1 MKDVFSHYCHTY
13 RVSIYQQLQEKIS
26 NCNLEQMHIKT
37 EEGDSP
43 LPTMSYYAGSDACNR
58 HFPDNDVA
66 SSASSSPTRYNE
78 YPTFKLCP
86 DATSRLIDLSRG
98 NSVHSSDSG
107 TFAHNYSAYHQHHHH
122 HHPHGPLNQLPPGY
136 LVTPGFN
143 GQEFLD
149 RQTNRHVDDDAS
161 EMSTHHLQEDQQPTS
176 SKMMDS
182 DDGDE
187 SATAAA
193 SGSFIKLGTA
203 RKRKNGATRQL
214 FNQEHCDKHK
224 VRRKSQS
231 FEELQSQRVMANVR
245 ERQRTQS
252 LNEAFASLRKI
263 IPTLPSDKLSKIQ
276 TLKLAARYIDFLYQ
290 VLHYG
295 IGTEGE
301 NDGDENA
308 GQFVLHLRPFQT
320 RSGSPSSNVRGINTL
335 RTGDAGLRF

>member
-1 MKDVFSHYCHTY
+1 
-13 RVSIYQQLQEKIS
+13 
-26 NCNLEQMHIKT
+26 MHIKT

-43 LPTMSYYAGSDACNR
+43 LPTMSYYAVSDACNR

-78 YPTFKLCP
+78 YPTFKLCS
-86 DATSRLIDLSRG
+86 DATSRLIDLSRS
-98 NSVHSSDSG
+98 NSGHNNDSG
-107 TFAHNYSAYHQHHHH
+107 TFAHHYSAYYQHHHH
-122 HHPHGPLNQLPPGY
+122 HGPLNQLPPNY
-136 LVTPGFN
+136 LVPPGFN
-143 GQEFLD
+143 GPEFHD

-176 SKMMDS
+176 SKMLDS

-187 SATAAA
+187 SAAATA
-193 SGSFIKLGTA
+193 SGSFKLGTA
-203 RKRKNGATRQL
+203 RKRKNGGSTRQL
-214 FNQEHCDKHK
+214 FNQENCDKHK

-290 VLHYG
+290 VLHCG
-295 IGTEGE
+295 IGADGE
-301 NDGDENA
+301 NDSDENT
-308 GQFVLHLRPFQT
+308 GQFVPQ
-320 RSGSPSSNVRGINTL
+320 P
-335 RTGDAGLRF
+335 DAFHSRFWF

>member
-1 MKDVFSHYCHTY
+1 
-13 RVSIYQQLQEKIS
+13 
-26 NCNLEQMHIKT
+26 MHIKT

-58 HFPDNDVA
+58 HYPDNDVA

-86 DATSRLIDLSRG
+86 DATSRLIDLSRS
-98 NSVHSSDSG
+98 NSVHNSDSG

-122 HHPHGPLNQLPPGY
+122 HHGPLNQLPPNY
-136 LVTPGFN
+136 LVPPGFN

-161 EMSTHHLQEDQQPTS
+161 EIPTHHLQEDQQPTS
-176 SKMMDS
+176 SKMLDS

-203 RKRKNGATRQL
+203 RKRKNCSTRQL
-214 FNQEHCDKHK
+214 FNQENCDKHK

-290 VLHYG
+290 VLHCG
-295 IGTEGE
+295 IGPDGE
-301 NDGDENA
+301 NDGDDNA
-308 GQFVLHLRPFQT
+308 GQFLPHHSKIDLEPLPQTFVVLIQWLKIHQKFNIRLF
-320 RSGSPSSNVRGINTL
+320 SDVVLCSLV
-335 RTGDAGLRF
+335 DV